1 MGPSPKSSPF
11 DTERQEGTE
20 GGGDRARHRG
30 GRTAHAGWEP
40 RATASLI
47 VISVAQ
53 VRLLRLRPEDRLS
66 FTPSSK
72 TPEV

>member
-1 MGPSPKSSPF
+1 MGRSPKSSPF

-40 RATASLI
+40 RATASFI

-53 VRLLRLRPEDRLS
+53 VRLL
-66 FTPSSK
+66 
-72 TPEV
+72 